1 MLHIEDIFVK
11 QEMLD
16 IIFKYGGPILVCAGI
31 ASLIFTKKYY
41 FSITN
46 DGTYKYYKNFKRFF
60 HVGAL
65 SYIGSLVVVLTDN
78 LSCNG
83 EYFLWTMT
91 AVFVIGCYILYYS
104 LMYLLDEKK
113 FPNISP
119 NALYI
124 VKPLLKNSWLWV
136 KFAAIL
142 GSLLLLYKIGEWIF
156 LKIW

>member
-83 EYFLWTMT
+83 EYFSVDYDCDVCHWLL
-91 AVFVIGCYILYYS
+91 YIIL
-104 LMYLLDEKK
+104 
-113 FPNISP
+113 FPNVS
-119 NALYI
+119 
-124 VKPLLKNSWLWV
+124 
-136 KFAAIL
+136 FR
-142 GSLLLLYKIGEWIF
+142 
-156 LKIW
+156 